1 MEKKIT
7 IVLFCILLF
16 GSISMSQDASTNQS
30 VIDKEVMSDPQKK
43 DNDSTLG
50 ISFRWLMMD
59 FQSQNGGD
67 IGAIKD
73 YDTGFEIGIYNKLT
87 ERINLVLPLRFGVVS
102 DMNSEISRKMSIA
115 GLDVKGQY
123 LITKR
128 DALVVPYAT
137 VGVGAVAEDWKDV
150 HFEVPAGLG
159 LLIRASDKAYVN
171 FQSEYRYSFA
181 DNRNHLQHG
190 LGFVYMLGG
199 IPSKP
204 IVKKDDLP
212 LEKELVDTDGDGI
225 PDEFDLCPNEPGPPE
240 LHGCPDRDGD
250 GVPDFQDL
258 CPDHPGLK
266 EFRGCPDTDGDGIPD
281 HEDECPNIPG
291 PKSNRGCPDN
301 DRDGDGVPD
310 DIDRCPDIPGIKPH
324 GCPADDIDGDGIPN
338 HLDKCPNQPG
348 PASTDGCPDRD
359 GDGVPDHLDKC
370 PDQPGPK
377 AYDGCPD
384 SDGDGIPDHLDK
396 CPNSP
401 GPVSTGGCPEIS
413 KEDRA
418 VLELAMRAVQFD
430 IGNAV
435 LKPESFDIL
444 SQIGQI
450 MKRYPDYKLII
461 AGHTDNTGSAAAN
474 QTLSERRAKACY
486 DFLIKTGVSADRLSY
501 AGYGESRPIASNN
514 TLRGRALNRRVE
526 FNMVP
531 L

>member
-7 IVLFCILLF
+7 ILLLWFLCISVVIQ
-16 GSISMSQDASTNQS
+16 GQQVDGAAS
-30 VIDKEVMSDPQKK
+30 KETIVDTVKV

-50 ISFRWLMMD
+50 ISFKLLMLD
-59 FQSQNGGD
+59 YQSQNGGD
-67 IGAIKD
+67 LSAIKD
-73 YDTGFEIGIYNKLT
+73 YNTGFEIGLYKELSN
-87 ERINLVLPLRFGVVS
+87 RINLVVPAKFGVVTRM
-102 DMNSEISRKMSIA
+102 DSEILTRMTIA
-115 GLDVKGQY
+115 GLDVQGQY
-123 LITKR
+123 LLNKR
-128 DALVVPYAT
+128 DGLVIPYVMA
-137 VGVGAVAEDWKDV
+137 GAGAVVESWEDV
-150 HFEVPAGLG
+150 NIQFPIGLG
-159 LLIRASDKAYVN
+159 LLIRASDNAYINV
-171 FQSEYRYSFA
+171 QSEYRFSLEE
-181 DNRNHLQHG
+181 NRNNLHHG
-190 LGFVYMLGG
+190 LGFVYMLGKT
-199 IPSKP
+199 PPKP
-204 IVKKDDLP
+204 VVKEEVKK
-212 LEKELVDTDGDGI
+212 EMIDTDGDGI

-250 GVPDFQDL
+250 GIPDFQDL

-291 PKSNRGCPDN
+291 PKSNKGCPDN

-310 DIDRCPDIPGIKPH
+310 DVDRCPDIPGIKPH

-413 KEDRA
+413 QEDKA

-486 DFLIKTGVSADRLSY
+486 DYLVKSGVSTSRLTY
-501 AGYGESRPIASNN
+501 AGYGESRPISSNN